1 MPSRRSYATDLSDEE
16 WWILKPL
23 IPEAKPGGRPRA
35 HETRELL
42 DAIFYAVRGG
52 CAWRLLPHEFPPW
65 QTIYHY
71 FRTWRL
77 DGTWERINSVLRE
90 RVRAMAGR
98 DTTPSAAI
106 LDSQSARTTEKGG
119 ARGYDG
125 AKKINGRKRHL
136 LVDTSGLVMKAR
148 VHPADL
154 ADREGAKMV
163 LDRIGESFPALRH
176 LWADA
181 GYRGADLR
189 RWITDGLGLSLEI
202 VQRKPRWVWVRN
214 DVEPEPIP
222 AGFEVIRR
230 RWVVERTFAWI
241 SRNRRMS
248 RDYEFLPETGEA
260 LIYVTMIRLMLKRL
274 AKEEAP

>member
-1 MPSRRSYATDLSDEE
+1 MSARRPYATDLSDEE

-71 FRTWRL
+71 FRLWRL

-90 RVRAMAGR
+90 RLRAMAGHEA
-98 DTTPSAAI
+98 TPSAAI
-106 LDSQSARTTEKGG
+106 MDSQSARTTEKGG

-136 LVDTSGLVMKAR
+136 LVDTGGLVMKAK

-154 ADREGAKMV
+154 ADREGARIL
-163 LDRIGESFPALRH
+163 LDRVGEPFPSLRH

-189 RWITDGLGLSLEI
+189 RWITEGLGLSLEI
-202 VQRKPRWVWVRN
+202 VQRRSRWVWVRN
-214 DVEPEPIP
+214 DVEPEPMP
-222 AGFEVIRR
+222 QGFEVIRR

-241 SRNRRMS
+241 CRNRRM
-248 RDYEFLPETGEA
+248 RCDYEFLAQTTEA
-260 LIYVTMIRLMLKRL
+260 LIYVTMIRLMLRRL
-274 AKEEAP
+274 AKGTA